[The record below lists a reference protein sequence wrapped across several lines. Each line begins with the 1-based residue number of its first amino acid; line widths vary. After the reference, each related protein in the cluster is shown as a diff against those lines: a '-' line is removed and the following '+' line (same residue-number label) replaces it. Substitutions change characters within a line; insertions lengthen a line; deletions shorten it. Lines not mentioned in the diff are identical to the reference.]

1 MFEILL
7 VEDNPADILMVKEA
21 FEDNRLLKPLHVVS
35 DGDDAI
41 AFLQREGKHAKAP
54 RPDLVLLDLNLPGT
68 TGIEVLEAIKL
79 DESLK
84 RIPVVILT
92 SSQSDSDRLACYNL
106 HANAFMTKVMDFGE
120 LKSMIMTTSEFWFCK
135 VKLPP
140 R

>member
-7 VEDNPADILMVKEA
+7 VEDNPADVLMVEEA
-21 FEDNRLLKPLHVVS
+21 FENNPLVKALHVAT

-41 AFLQREGKHAKAP
+41 AFLRRQGKHAKAS

-68 TGIEVLEAIKL
+68 SGLEVLEAVKS
-79 DESLK
+79 DDSLM
-84 RIPVVILT
+84 RIPVVVLT
-92 SSQSDSDRLACYNL
+92 SSQSHSDRLACYNR

-120 LKSMIMTTSEFWFCK
+120 LQRMVKATSEYWFG
-135 VKLPP
+135 VVQLPP

>member
-7 VEDNPADILMVKEA
+7 VEDNPADVVMVKEA
-21 FEDNRLLKPLHVVS
+21 CAGNPLLGALHVVN
-35 DGDDAI
+35 DGDNAI
-41 AFLQREGKHAKAP
+41 AYLRRKGKHAQAT

-68 TGIEVLEAIKL
+68 SGLEVLELIKT

-92 SSQSDSDRLACYNL
+92 SSQSNSDRLACYNL
-106 HANAFMTKVMDFGE
+106 HANAFMTKVLEFGE
-120 LKSMIMTTSEFWFCK
+120 LKRMITTTCEYWFNM

-140 R
+140 H